1 MSVLAFLIPVTL
13 AMGALGLAAFFWS
26 LRSGQYE
33 DLTGDAERILFD
45 ADDTPLTPPRASPR
59 RDMTPKETTK

>member
-59 RDMTPKETTK
+59 RDTISKETTT

>member
-1 MSVLAFLIPVTL
+1 MNVLAFLIPVTL

-45 ADDTPLTPPRASPR
+45 ADDTPLTPPRISPR
-59 RDMTPKETTK
+59 RDTTSKETMK

>member
-59 RDMTPKETTK
+59 RDMTPKETMK